1 MSRPLTITNGG
12 GGTINYSYG
21 TVGSQKNDTLVTQN
35 PAPTGENA
43 KARQLE
49 TDALGRLTSICEV
62 TGGTVSWPGGT
73 CAQNTA
79 QTGYWTKYAYD
90 PMGNLLTVTQNAQ
103 AASNHQTRS
112 FTYDW
117 RNRTLSETVPEIGA
131 SGNGT
136 VSYTYDS
143 DATCGTS
150 KGDLVKKVDAAT
162 NTICSSYDALHREL
176 TTTYPSGPYSSVTP
190 QKHFV
195 YDAATVNSQV
205 MAYPKGRPVEAY
217 TCFSPCT
224 SKTTDIGLSYTVR
237 GEISDTYESTPN
249 SGTYYH
255 MSQTYWANRTPYQLS
270 GNVGLPTTITNG
282 VDGEGR
288 MSTVS
293 ATSGQNPVSSTT
305 YNTAG
310 LISSL
315 ALGSGAGDSD
325 GYSYDI
331 NTNRMT
337 QYKFTV
343 NAVSLTSNLGW
354 NANGTVQTQNIT
366 DGFNSTDTQNCTY
379 LYDDMSR
386 TTSANC
392 GTAASQT
399 FSFDPFGNINK
410 AGSPFAFNATYSSA
424 TNRITTVSGTSA
436 TYDSNGNATNDTF
449 HTFTW
454 DADGRPITV
463 DSGQSDAVSITYDAL
478 GRMVEQN
485 RASVYTQFA
494 YSPTGHKLAMMHASA
509 LMKAMLP
516 LPGKAFAIYNSSG
529 LLYYAHPD
537 LLGSIRLATTPT
549 RTMYFDTA
557 YAPFGETYASTGTF
571 DPAYTGQMGDV
582 SHRQDTVGGL
592 YDFPAR
598 EYSTQGRWPSPD
610 PAGVVATCT
619 KDPQSQNRYAYVRN
633 NPITRIDPSGMLEEC
648 FEDDPFCGDPCWWD
662 PFFCFPPPPFP
673 PRGRSGGGFDFLG
686 PFSLSKF

>member
-1 MSRPLTITNGG
+1 
-12 GGTINYSYG
+12 
-21 TVGSQKNDTLVTQN
+21 
-35 PAPTGENA
+35 
-43 KARQLE
+43 
-49 TDALGRLTSICEV
+49 
-62 TGGTVSWPGGT
+62 
-73 CAQNTA
+73 
-79 QTGYWTKYAYD
+79 
-90 PMGNLLTVTQNAQ
+90 
-103 AASNHQTRS
+103 
-112 FTYDW
+112 
-117 RNRTLSETVPEIGA
+117 
-131 SGNGT
+131 
-136 VSYTYDS
+136 
-143 DATCGTS
+143 
-150 KGDLVKKVDAAT
+150 
-162 NTICSSYDALHREL
+162 
-176 TTTYPSGPYSSVTP
+176 
-190 QKHFV
+190 
-195 YDAATVNSQV
+195 
-205 MAYPKGRPVEAY
+205 
-217 TCFSPCT
+217 
-224 SKTTDIGLSYTVR
+224 
-237 GEISDTYESTPN
+237 
-249 SGTYYH
+249 

-673 PRGRSGGGFDFLG
+673 PRGRSGGGFGGGGGGGERPRTFPWPILTIEILKELSSNASNASNALPPLNNICLCSYISPVHYETQGSGCTYFCACLNGITIARSSPNLKLKCAFVPCPDLTLYSPSSPLAG
-686 PFSLSKF
+686 PGVFFSGFPVPWCN